1 MKYTKDDIK
10 ALDTWYSSR
19 KLISD
24 DILLSHL
31 KEHMPEHYD
40 PIYQIL
46 QRFKRKE
53 LGWAEADNLIIKYFT
68 KRGHIFRTH
77 KPPVFRGDQKGIT
90 CRLPIPDKLC
100 GSKNILL
107 NKP

>member
-53 LGWAEADNLIIKYFT
+53 LGWTEADNLIIKYFSQRT
-68 KRGHIFRTH
+68 YIQNTQTSRFPWRQKRYYMSPSHTR
-77 KPPVFRGDQKGIT
+77 
-90 CRLPIPDKLC
+90 
-100 GSKNILL
+100 
-107 NKP
+107 